1 MANIKRMKSMVKK
14 TKNVK
19 KREEGK
25 LKNII
30 VQSPQARYSIN
41 YRFFPSPLSVRAS
54 SVFSL
59 SSLWKLDVNT

>member
-1 MANIKRMKSMVKK
+1 MVVDGEHKTEKEERKKDGEEDENI
-14 TKNVK
+14 K

-41 YRFFPSPLSVRAS
+41 YRFFPSFFR
-54 SVFSL
+54 
-59 SSLWKLDVNT
+59 